1 MHPFAATATPLA
13 TTHSHGPQGDGWI
26 VLVLLGWA
34 AGYLFLCWIWPFTNC
49 RRCRGWGKRK
59 APIGR
64 GFRHCPRCHGT
75 GYRLRIGR
83 HLLNYLRNTRRNAT
97 TRRRHS

>member
-1 MHPFAATATPLA
+1 MLHNAATATQLA
-13 TTHSHGPQGDGWI
+13 ATHGYSADVGAW
-26 VLVLLGWA
+26 LVLALAAWG

-49 RRCRGWGKRK
+49 RRCHGWGKRR

-64 GFRHCPRCHGT
+64 GFRHCPRCRGT

-83 HLLNYLRNTRRNAT
+83 HVLNRLRDIRGAS
-97 TRRRHS
+97 TRRRLP